1 MGQAAAGTSGDL
13 SPWQAVGISGT
24 ALMQDLDLYSQP
36 NHATGGFTHRPEF
49 CSKLPLFLLVGGAAT
64 FCVSWLWFVVA
75 AVRADKEGQGGT
87 LLLCIGTYFS
97 LLKIAPILKQLNCPC
112 ALI

>member
-1 MGQAAAGTSGDL
+1 MCEL
-13 SPWQAVGISGT
+13 AV
-24 ALMQDLDLYSQP
+24 
-36 NHATGGFTHRPEF
+36 
-49 CSKLPLFLLVGGAAT
+49 V
-64 FCVSWLWFVVA
+64 VVA

-97 LLKIAPILKQLNCPC
+97 LLKIAPILKQLNCQC